1 MVDSVQWYLKEVAKY
16 PLLSDEEEKELC
28 QRAEKGDKMA
38 KEKLVNSN
46 LRLVVSI
53 AKKYDKP
60 GKNMDLMDLCQ
71 EGTMGL
77 MHAIEKFDWSKGFK
91 ISTYATW
98 WIRQAICRAIAD
110 KENAIRVPVHMQE
123 QVNRYLRKVKEF
135 VLENGE
141 EPSEE
146 EMAEKLNLRSEEVK
160 ELEMYSRSVRSL
172 DEVVNEEEG
181 GVLLDFVMDE
191 RSKRPEEEA
200 VYSVLKDDV
209 SEILETLDKRELK
222 VISRR
227 FGLNDC
233 KLMTLD
239 EIGKEEKITR
249 ERVRQIEAKALRKI
263 APKARRKHL
272 DDYVAS

>member
-1 MVDSVQWYLKEVAKY
+1 M
-16 PLLSDEEEKELC
+16 
-28 QRAEKGDKMA
+28 
-38 KEKLVNSN
+38 
-46 LRLVVSI
+46 
-53 AKKYDKP
+53 
-60 GKNMDLMDLCQ
+60 
-71 EGTMGL
+71 